1 MPDKPVPAEEDP
13 VRDVPVLV
21 EEDAVPDVSILMEE
35 GPVPDRPVP
44 VEEDPAPGLPGQVD
58 SKMKL
63 LGEEAAGASHWLCLH
78 HCVPSCGGS
87 GLRSLAQLHS
97 CIKDQRRREP
107 YSKSNLLVIF

>member
-21 EEDAVPDVSILMEE
+21 EEDAVPDLSILMEE

-63 LGEEAAGASHWLCLH
+63 LGEEAALLEPVIGCASTTVYLAVEGQDSGAW
-78 HCVPSCGGS
+78 
-87 GLRSLAQLHS
+87 HS
-97 CIKDQRRREP
+97 CT
-107 YSKSNLLVIF
+107 VA